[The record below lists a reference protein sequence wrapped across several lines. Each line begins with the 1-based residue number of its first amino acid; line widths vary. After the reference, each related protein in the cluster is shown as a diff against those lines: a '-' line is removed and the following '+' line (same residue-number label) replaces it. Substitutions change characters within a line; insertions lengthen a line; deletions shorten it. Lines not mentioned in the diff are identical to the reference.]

1 MTMKPENKTA
11 SPFKAPENYFENFK
25 VTIPKDLR
33 TLDNRKSSEFQDPF
47 KTPAHYLKNFTVPL
61 PQEVELE
68 QFVQNTAHKQISASE
83 PKILSLSWVQTA
95 LSAAAVLV
103 FLLSTPFIF
112 KSSTD
117 RLDTMDVAA
126 IDQYWDYATDAIT
139 PYDMAE
145 FIDNNTIQWAE
156 STALSEGLEN
166 YLNTQLHPIEV
177 IEFNPNDYE

>member
-1 MTMKPENKTA
+1 MNPENKTA
-11 SPFKAPENYFENFK
+11 LPFKAPENYFQNFK
-25 VTIPKDLR
+25 LTIPQDLR
-33 TLDNRKSSEFQDPF
+33 AVDNRKPSEFQDPF

-61 PQEVELE
+61 PQEVVLE
-68 QFVQNTAHKQISASE
+68 QFVQTTARKKISASE

-145 FIDNNTIQWAE
+145 FIEDNSTQWVE
-156 STALSEGLEN
+156 GTSLSEGLEN
-166 YLNTQLHPIEV
+166 YLSTQLHPIEA
-177 IEFNPNDYE
+177 IEFNPNDNE

>member
-61 PQEVELE
+61 PQEVALE
-68 QFVQNTAHKQISASE
+68 QFVQNTAHKQIS
-83 PKILSLSWVQTA
+83 
-95 LSAAAVLV
+95 AVLV

-145 FIDNNTIQWAE
+145 FIDNTTTQWAE

>member
-1 MTMKPENKTA
+1 MSMKPENKVA

-25 VTIPKDLR
+25 VSIPQDLR
-33 TLDNRKSSEFQDPF
+33 TVDNRKPSEFQDPF
-47 KTPAHYLKNFTVPL
+47 KTPAHYLKNFTVSL
-61 PQEVELE
+61 PQEAVLE
-68 QFVQNTAHKQISASE
+68 QSIQTKAHKQITASE

-145 FIDNNTIQWAE
+145 FIEDNTTQWAE
-156 STALSEGLEN
+156 GTSLSEGLEN
-166 YLNTQLHPIEV
+166 YLSTQLHPIEA

>member
-1 MTMKPENKTA
+1 MTMKPENKVA
-11 SPFKAPENYFENFK
+11 SPFKAPKNYFENFK
-25 VTIPKDLR
+25 PTIPQDLR
-33 TLDNRKSSEFQDPF
+33 AVDNRKHSEFQDPF

-61 PQEVELE
+61 PQEAVLE
-68 QFVQNTAHKQISASE
+68 QFVQTTAHKKISAYE

-117 RLDTMDVAA
+117 RLDTMDVSA

-145 FIDNNTIQWAE
+145 FIEDNSTQWIE
-156 STALSEGLEN
+156 GTALSEGLEN
-166 YLNTQLHPIEV
+166 YLSTQLHPIET

>member
-1 MTMKPENKTA
+1 MKPENKVP
-11 SPFKAPENYFENFK
+11 SPFKTPEYYFEAFK
-25 VTIPKDLR
+25 VSVSKDLR
-33 TLDNRKSSEFQDPF
+33 AKDRSGASEFQDPF

-61 PQEVELE
+61 PQEVVLE
-68 QFVQNTAHKQISASE
+68 QFVQTTAHKKISASE

-117 RLDTMDVAA
+117 RLETMDVAT

-145 FIDNNTIQWAE
+145 FIEDNSTQWTE
-156 STALSEGLEN
+156 NSPLSEGLED
-166 YLNTQLHPIEV
+166 YLNTQLHPIEA
-177 IEFNPNDYE
+177 IEFNSNDYE

>member
-1 MTMKPENKTA
+1 M
-11 SPFKAPENYFENFK
+11 
-25 VTIPKDLR
+25 
-33 TLDNRKSSEFQDPF
+33 
-47 KTPAHYLKNFTVPL
+47 
-61 PQEVELE
+61 LE
-68 QFVQNTAHKQISASE
+68 QFVQTTAHKKISASE

-145 FIDNNTIQWAE
+145 FIEDNSTQWVE
-156 STALSEGLEN
+156 GTSLSEGLEN
-166 YLNTQLHPIEV
+166 YLSTQLHPIEA